1 LTDVA
6 KGNTFWSG
14 HQTTDHQTTG
24 FQGVRVQAAAKPE
37 FEAIRRNKVHE
48 EVAKQL
54 EELIHKSLRPG
65 DKLPPE
71 RELVERLGVSRSS
84 VRDAIRKLELMGLVE
99 PRQGTGTVVRDVSDA
114 VVNPLASWIARKRQL
129 VSELLDFR
137 QMVEPPL
144 AARAATNA
152 SAEQIAAMEDI
163 LRRHDEKVIGGHL
176 AVKED
181 SEFHYSIATASG
193 NSIVLKVLDVVMD
206 MLRETRSRS
215 LQTRGRPEKS
225 LAGHRRIMSAIK
237 RRDAAGAERAMRQ
250 HISDIEEIVLH
261 KL

>member
-1 LTDVA
+1 L
-6 KGNTFWSG
+6 
-14 HQTTDHQTTG
+14 
-24 FQGVRVQAAAKPE
+24 QAAVKPE
-37 FEAIRRNKVHE
+37 FETIRRNKVHE

-54 EELIHKSLRPG
+54 QDLIARNLKPG

-114 VVNPLASWIARKRQL
+114 VVNPLASVITGKRQL

-137 QMVEPPL
+137 KMLEPPL

-152 SAEQIAAMEDI
+152 SAEQIAAMEEI
-163 LRRHDEKVIGGHL
+163 LLRHEEKVGGGHI

-193 NSIVLKVLDVVMD
+193 NSIVLKVLDIVMD

-215 LQTRGRPEKS
+215 LQTVGRPEKS

-237 RRDAAGAERAMRQ
+237 RRDASAAEKAMRQ
-250 HISDIEEIVLH
+250 HITDIETIVFH

>member
-1 LTDVA
+1 L
-6 KGNTFWSG
+6 
-14 HQTTDHQTTG
+14 
-24 FQGVRVQAAAKPE
+24 QAAVKPE

-54 EELIHKSLRPG
+54 EQMILNKLQPG
-65 DKLPPE
+65 DKLPAE
-71 RELVERLGVSRSS
+71 RELVELLGVSRSS
-84 VRDAIRKLELMGLVE
+84 VRDAIRKLELLGLVE
-99 PRQGTGTVVRDVSDA
+99 PRQGAGTVVREVTTEA
-114 VVNPLASWIARKRQL
+114 VISPLAKVIAHKRQL

-137 QMVEPPL
+137 KMIEPPL
-144 AARAATNA
+144 AARAAIHATP
-152 SAEQIAAMEDI
+152 EQIAAMEEI
-163 LRRHDEKVIGGHL
+163 LGRHEEKVAGGHL
-176 AVKED
+176 AIKED

-193 NSIVLKVLDVVMD
+193 NTIVLKVLDIVMD

-237 RRDAAGAERAMRQ
+237 HRDPEAAEDAMRQ
-250 HISDIEEIVLH
+250 HISNIERIVLH

>member
-1 LTDVA
+1 V
-6 KGNTFWSG
+6 W
-14 HQTTDHQTTG
+14 
-24 FQGVRVQAAAKPE
+24 QGERPALQAAVKPE

-48 EVAKQL
+48 EVARQL
-54 EELIHKSLRPG
+54 EELIVKNLQPG

-71 RELVERLGVSRSS
+71 RELVEKLGVSRSS

-114 VVNPLASWIARKRQL
+114 VLNPLASIISAKRQL

-144 AARAATNA
+144 AARAASNA
-152 SAEQIAAMEDI
+152 TAEQIAAMEEI
-163 LRRHDEKVIGGHL
+163 LRRHEEKVAGGHL

-181 SEFHYSIATASG
+181 SEFHYTIATASG
-193 NSIVLKVLDVVMD
+193 NTIVLKVLDIVMD

-225 LAGHRRIMSAIK
+225 LAGHRRILSAIK
-237 RRDAAGAERAMRQ
+237 RRDAAGAEDAMRQ
-250 HISDIEEIVLH
+250 HISNIEKIVLH

>member
-1 LTDVA
+1 M
-6 KGNTFWSG
+6 
-14 HQTTDHQTTG
+14 
-24 FQGVRVQAAAKPE
+24 QAAVKPE

-54 EELIHKSLRPG
+54 EELIVKNLRPG
-65 DKLPPE
+65 DKIPPE

-99 PRQGTGTVVRDVSDA
+99 PRQGTGTVVRDVSEA
-114 VVNPLASWIARKRQL
+114 VVNPLASVISGKRQL

-137 QMVEPPL
+137 KMVEPPL
-144 AARAATNA
+144 AARAAAHA
-152 SAEQIAAMEDI
+152 SAEQIAAMEEI
-163 LRRHDEKVIGGHL
+163 LRRHDEKVAGGHL

-193 NSIVLKVLDVVMD
+193 NTIVLKVLDIIMD

-225 LAGHRRIMSAIK
+225 LAGHRRIMNAIK
-237 RRDAAGAERAMRQ
+237 RHDAAAAEQAMRQ
-250 HISDIEEIVLH
+250 HIADIEYIVLK

>member
-1 LTDVA
+1 M
-6 KGNTFWSG
+6 
-14 HQTTDHQTTG
+14 
-24 FQGVRVQAAAKPE
+24 QAAVKPE

-54 EELIHKSLRPG
+54 QDLIARNLKPG

-71 RELVERLGVSRSS
+71 RELVEKLGVSRSS

-114 VVNPLASWIARKRQL
+114 VVNPLASVITGKRQL

-137 QMVEPPL
+137 KMVEPPL

-152 SAEQIAAMEDI
+152 SAKQISAMEEI
-163 LRRHDEKVIGGHL
+163 LRRHEEKVGGGHI

-181 SEFHYSIATASG
+181 SEFHYTIATASG
-193 NSIVLKVLDVVMD
+193 NSIVLKVLDIVMD

-215 LQTRGRPEKS
+215 LQTVGRPEKS

-237 RRDAAGAERAMRQ
+237 RRDASAAEKAMRQ
-250 HISDIEEIVLH
+250 HITDIEAIVFH

>member
-1 LTDVA
+1 M
-6 KGNTFWSG
+6 
-14 HQTTDHQTTG
+14 
-24 FQGVRVQAAAKPE
+24 QAAVKPE

-48 EVAKQL
+48 EVARQL
-54 EELIHKSLRPG
+54 EEMILNKLQPG
-65 DKLPPE
+65 DKLPAE
-71 RELVERLGVSRSS
+71 RELVELLGVSRSS
-84 VRDAIRKLELMGLVE
+84 VRDAIRKLELLGLVE
-99 PRQGTGTVVRDVSDA
+99 PRQGTGTVVRDVSEA
-114 VVNPLASWIARKRQL
+114 VLNPLANVISEKRQL

-144 AARAATNA
+144 AARAAIHA
-152 SAEQIAAMEDI
+152 STEQIAAMEEI
-163 LRRHDEKVIGGHL
+163 LRRHEEKVAGGHL
-176 AVKED
+176 AIKED

-193 NSIVLKVLDVVMD
+193 NTIVLKVLDIVMD

-237 RRDAAGAERAMRQ
+237 RRDPEAAEEAMRQ
-250 HISDIEEIVLH
+250 HISNIEKIVLH

>member
-1 LTDVA
+1 M
-6 KGNTFWSG
+6 
-14 HQTTDHQTTG
+14 
-24 FQGVRVQAAAKPE
+24 QAAVKPE

-54 EELIHKSLRPG
+54 EELILKNLKPG

-71 RELVERLGVSRSS
+71 RELVEKLGVSRSS

-114 VVNPLASWIARKRQL
+114 VVNPLASVITGKRQL

-137 QMVEPPL
+137 KMVEPPL
-144 AARAATNA
+144 AARAASNA
-152 SAEQIAAMEDI
+152 SAKQISAMEEI
-163 LRRHDEKVIGGHL
+163 LLRHDEKVMGGHL

-181 SEFHYSIATASG
+181 SEFHYIIATASG
-193 NSIVLKVLDVVMD
+193 NSIVLKVLDIVMD
-206 MLRETRSRS
+206 LLRETRSRS
-215 LQTRGRPEKS
+215 LQTEGRPEKS
-225 LAGHRRIMSAIK
+225 LAGHRRIMTAIK
-237 RRDAAGAERAMRQ
+237 HRNPSAAEKAMRQ
-250 HISDIEEIVLH
+250 HIADIEKIVLN

>member
-1 LTDVA
+1 M
-6 KGNTFWSG
+6 
-14 HQTTDHQTTG
+14 
-24 FQGVRVQAAAKPE
+24 QAAVKPE

-54 EELIHKSLRPG
+54 EELIVKNLRPG
-65 DKLPPE
+65 DKIPPE

-99 PRQGTGTVVRDVSDA
+99 PRQGTGTVVRDVSEA
-114 VVNPLASWIARKRQL
+114 VVNPLASVISGKRQL

-137 QMVEPPL
+137 KMVEPPL
-144 AARAATNA
+144 AARAAAHA
-152 SAEQIAAMEDI
+152 SAEQIAAMEEI
-163 LRRHDEKVIGGHL
+163 LRRHDEKVAGGHL

-193 NSIVLKVLDVVMD
+193 NTIVLKVLDIVMD

-225 LAGHRRIMSAIK
+225 LAGHRRIMNAIK
-237 RRDAAGAERAMRQ
+237 RRDAAAAEQAMRQ
-250 HISDIEEIVLH
+250 HIADIEYIVLK